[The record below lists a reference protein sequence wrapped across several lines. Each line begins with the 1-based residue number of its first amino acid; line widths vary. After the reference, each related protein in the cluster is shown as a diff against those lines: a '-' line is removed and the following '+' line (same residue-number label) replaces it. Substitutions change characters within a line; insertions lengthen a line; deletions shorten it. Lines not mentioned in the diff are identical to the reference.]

1 MDRCEVCGNR
11 YDKAFRVIAAD
22 DTSHVFDCFEC
33 AIHALAPSCAHCAC
47 RIIGHG
53 VDRGELMFCC
63 DHCAREA
70 SSDAVDAASRDSF
83 PASDPPA
90 FAPSAQAGARRPRDA
105 RRLQEGKIGWAL
117 LWLLGVPVP
126 ILLVAF
132 LLRGCT

>member
-22 DTSHVFDCFEC
+22 RSSHVFDCFEC
-33 AIHALAPSCAHCAC
+33 AIQALAPGCAHCAC

-53 VDRGELMFCC
+53 IERGGKIFCC
-63 DHCAREA
+63 EHFAREA

-90 FAPSAQAGARRPRDA
+90 FPPSARAGARRQDS
-105 RRLQEGKIGWAL
+105 
-117 LWLLGVPVP
+117 
-126 ILLVAF
+126 
-132 LLRGCT
+132 